1 MSTHAI
7 RAAWIV
13 SAVFVVSG
21 CLLLFL
27 FPQPFVTYYCSS
39 YVCPSQVAGGL
50 SIGYIVLG
58 LALVAIVV
66 SGIMSVASV
75 TRRSGSHRTT

>member
-13 SAVFVVSG
+13 SAVLVVSG
-21 CLLLFL
+21 CLLFL
-27 FPQPFVTYYCSS
+27 FPQPFITYYCSS

-75 TRRSGSHRTT
+75 THRSGSRRTT

>member
-21 CLLLFL
+21 CLLFL

-75 TRRSGSHRTT
+75 THRSGSRRTT